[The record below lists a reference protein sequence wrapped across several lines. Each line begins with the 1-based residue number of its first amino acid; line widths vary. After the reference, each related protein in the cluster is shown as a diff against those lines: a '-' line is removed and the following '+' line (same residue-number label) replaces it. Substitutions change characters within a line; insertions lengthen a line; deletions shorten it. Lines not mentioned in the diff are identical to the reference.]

1 MMDGIWDAVIDY
13 QVGGYEAYMASAS
26 LNTLTD
32 GPSMGDIRPE
42 LQADCK

>member
-26 LNTLTD
+26 LNTLADHPAT
-32 GPSMGDIRPE
+32 SDIQSE
-42 LQADCK
+42 LQAGCK